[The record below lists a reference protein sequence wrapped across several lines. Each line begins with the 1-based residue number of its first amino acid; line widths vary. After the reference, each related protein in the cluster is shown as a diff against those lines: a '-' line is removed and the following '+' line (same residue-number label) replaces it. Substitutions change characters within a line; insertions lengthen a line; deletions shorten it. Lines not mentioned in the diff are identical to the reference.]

1 MGRRFVDMAVIQR
14 RMAGK
19 DARRKQE
26 TLARERQAAMDRLA
40 LAPPKEP
47 DAVSTSA
54 ILPSPEVLSSVLLG
68 GNLRDLS
75 PKQQVSYYA
84 AVCDSLGL
92 NPLTKP
98 FEFITLSGKLVLY
111 ATRNATD
118 QLRKNYQISVTITA
132 REVIEDTYV
141 VTARATLPSGRAD
154 ESIGAVPIAGLKG
167 EARSNAM
174 MKAETKS
181 KRRVTLS
188 LVGLSTLD
196 ESEVDS
202 IPHAVKIDPPLLASQ
217 DARDPASGLG
227 APAAAADLNQQI
239 PETWKPF
246 ASEKLTGVIVAVEV
260 ETLPGKKSGRTYTKS
275 TAVLDSGESAATL
288 DAGTAAQA
296 TAFKTA
302 GDRVV
307 ITVRPHDKL
316 GKEIVGIALDDA
328 F

>member
-1 MGRRFVDMAVIQR
+1 MRGRTF
-14 RMAGK
+14 
-19 DARRKQE
+19 E
-26 TLARERQAAMDRLA
+26 TLDTIGQRFALRKGAAMTDRLT
-40 LAPPKEP
+40 LAPPKE
-47 DAVSTSA
+47 
-54 ILPSPEVLSSVLLG
+54 LPSPEVLSSVLLG

-75 PKQQVSYYA
+75 PKQQVSFYGSM
-84 AVCDSLGL
+84 CDSLGL

-118 QLRKNYQISVTITA
+118 QLRKIYGISVVITA

-202 IPHAVKIDPPLLASQ
+202 IPNAVKIDLPKSALSAGVLDSQ
-217 DARDPASGLG
+217 PGKG
-227 APAAAADLNQQI
+227 EVPAASADLNSPI
-239 PETWKPF
+239 PDTWKPF
-246 ASEKLTGVIVAVEV
+246 ASEKLTGVIVAIET

-288 DAGTAAQA
+288 DAGTATQAQ
-296 TAFKTA
+296 AFKTA

-316 GKEIVGIALDDA
+316 GKEIVGIALDEA